1 LTSIKSHVFRHC
13 YIVHKIIGRKSEKYV
28 SGGTE
33 DEGGELRKIDVI
45 LLTHQFDTQALYLTH
60 PLIF

>member
-1 LTSIKSHVFRHC
+1 
-13 YIVHKIIGRKSEKYV
+13 VHKIIGRKSEKYV